1 MKYLCPRDFRRGEME
16 ENMVNSVITSIKI
29 RWEDI
34 ASDSWLRQIPALH
47 DLDHLSLPRRLTIF
61 TGENGSGKSTLLEAM
76 AIASGF
82 NPEGGTRNYHF
93 ATRDSHSSL
102 HEALTLVRRPPML
115 RGGYFLRAESFYQT
129 ATMEEAYADAQH
141 PSKKYH
147 ERSHGESF
155 LALAD
160 DHFGRPGLFFLDE
173 PEAALSWQHQLTL
186 AFMIS
191 ESLALGSQFIIA
203 THSPLLMS
211 IPDACL
217 LHFGPDGISPC
228 TVEET
233 ESWQIMTLLVS
244 HRDQLFSHLLNKT
257 EK

>member
-1 MKYLCPRDFRRGEME
+1 
-16 ENMVNSVITSIKI
+16 MVNSVITSIKI

-47 DLDHLSLPRRLTIF
+47 DLEHLALPRRLTIF

-129 ATMEEAYADAQH
+129 ATMEEQM
-141 PSKKYH
+141 
-147 ERSHGESF
+147 RST
-155 LALAD
+155 
-160 DHFGRPGLFFLDE
+160 P
-173 PEAALSWQHQLTL
+173 QK
-186 AFMIS
+186 
-191 ESLALGSQFIIA
+191 
-203 THSPLLMS
+203 S
-211 IPDACL
+211 IMND
-217 LHFGPDGISPC
+217 
-228 TVEET
+228 
-233 ESWQIMTLLVS
+233 
-244 HRDQLFSHLLNKT
+244 RT
-257 EK
+257 EKAFWRWQTIISAVPAYFSWMSLRLLYPGSISSRWRS

>member
-1 MKYLCPRDFRRGEME
+1 MRSTPQK
-16 ENMVNSVITSIKI
+16 SIMNDRTEKASWHWQTI
-29 RWEDI
+29 ISTAPAYFSWMSLRLLYPGSISSRW
-34 ASDSWLRQIPALH
+34 R
-47 DLDHLSLPRRLTIF
+47 
-61 TGENGSGKSTLLEAM
+61 
-76 AIASGF
+76 
-82 NPEGGTRNYHF
+82 
-93 ATRDSHSSL
+93 
-102 HEALTLVRRPPML
+102 
-115 RGGYFLRAESFYQT
+115 
-129 ATMEEAYADAQH
+129 
-141 PSKKYH
+141 
-147 ERSHGESF
+147 
-155 LALAD
+155 
-160 DHFGRPGLFFLDE
+160 
-173 PEAALSWQHQLTL
+173 
-186 AFMIS
+186 FMIS